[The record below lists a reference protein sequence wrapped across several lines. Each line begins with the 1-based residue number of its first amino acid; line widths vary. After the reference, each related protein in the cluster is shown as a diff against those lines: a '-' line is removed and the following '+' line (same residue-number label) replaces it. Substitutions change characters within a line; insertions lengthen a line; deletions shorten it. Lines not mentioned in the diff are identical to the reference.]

1 MSKHILFYDPELGG
15 HHAEYVRHVVEYMQ
29 SHKIAERV
37 TYVVHPAFPDQFQ
50 KITDRA
56 RRISGLDVLPLRDEE
71 YETLQKYEFGLYRSV
86 ANWRMLRRYAIA
98 VEADDCLIAE
108 MNLLQFALGLP
119 SAHGVPFGIHG
130 ILFFPFYRIES
141 ASKDTFS
148 DVSSRLERLRKRLQM
163 VWTLWNPK
171 VRSIFLFNDP
181 EGARWMN
188 ARMPRAVFRSL
199 PDPIPEIGVD
209 IEAEAAASDWSP
221 FDDDGRMR
229 FLLFGALRRH
239 KGVFQ
244 LLEAL
249 QQLPASVAQA
259 TSVLFLGSVKPEIDG
274 QLTKGVQEIQRKRP
288 DLKVR
293 LENRFAADWEL
304 RYAIQESDVILVPYL
319 RSEGSSGV
327 IGHAANYS
335 TPVIGSE
342 TGLVGHLI
350 RKYELGVTTPTQP
363 QQLAGALQH
372 AVQEGVTINTDQAAR
387 YVRQHTAEDF
397 VHTLLSRIS
406 PSDIEQQRN

>member
-15 HHAEYVRHVVEYMQ
+15 HHAEYVRHVAEYMQ
-29 SHKIAERV
+29 SHKVAERV

-56 RRISGLDVLPLRDEE
+56 RRTSGLDVLPLRREE
-71 YETLQKYEFGLYRSV
+71 YETLHKHELGLYRSV
-86 ANWRMLRRYAIA
+86 ANWRTLKRYALA
-98 VEADDCLIAE
+98 TDADDCLIAE

-130 ILFFPFYRIES
+130 ILFFPFHRIEP
-141 ASKDTFS
+141 ASNSTFS
-148 DVSSRLERLRKRLQM
+148 YLKSRLERLRKRLQM
-163 VWTLWNPK
+163 AWTLWNPK
-171 VRSIFLFNDP
+171 VQSIFLFNDP

-188 ARMPRAVFRSL
+188 ERMHRAVFSPL
-199 PDPIPEIGVD
+199 PDPIPEVSID

-229 FLLFGALRRH
+229 FLLFGALRRQ
-239 KGVFQ
+239 KGVFP

-249 QQLPASVAQA
+249 QRLPGAVAQNA
-259 TSVLFLGSVKPEIDG
+259 SVLFLGSVEPADED
-274 QLTKGVQEIQRKRP
+274 QLIEGVREIQRTQSDMKI
-288 DLKVR
+288 R

-304 RYAIQESDVILVPYL
+304 RYAIRESDVILVPYL

-327 IGHAANYS
+327 LGHAANYS

-342 TGLVGHLI
+342 TGLIGHLI
-350 RKYELGVTTPTQP
+350 QKYQLGTSVPIRP
-363 QQLAGALQH
+363 EKLAGALER
-372 AVQEGVTINTDQAAR
+372 AIQENVPMSTAGAAR
-387 YVRQHTAEDF
+387 YVRKHTADDF

-406 PSDIEQQRN
+406 RSNMKQ